1 MDQIID
7 GQAYDEREATE
18 YTNLHSAAESSVSDV
33 QGNVFTTPKG
43 LIGMLGLGLP
53 VILNEF
59 LTKLTSLNLSDVDK
73 LDKVKDEIENRISE
87 IMELHN
93 IKKEDLPNLNSS
105 TITENERDILS
116 WYLQYENIKNQS
128 IKVGGNDA

>member
-1 MDQIID
+1 MEQPIE
-7 GQAYDEREATE
+7 GKNYVERVATE
-18 YTNLHSAAESSVSDV
+18 YTNLHSTAESSVSDV

-73 LDKVKDEIENRISE
+73 LGKVKDEVESRIAE

-93 IKKEDLPNLNSS
+93 IKKEDLPNLDSS